1 MPRPTSKKNLLE
13 LGEENFRKLFD
24 LVDSF
29 STEEQR
35 AEYIFDNNRDKN
47 IRDILM
53 HLHHWHLMVM
63 EWYEIGMRGEKPD
76 IPAKGY
82 NWRTLPALNKEIWGK
97 CQNRTFDEA
106 IELLK
111 LSHKNVRK
119 IIESHTNDEFF
130 ERKRYEWTGNNAMG
144 AYFVSCTSS
153 HYDWAMKHLKKYR
166 KSLKEKK

>member
-1 MPRPTSKKNLLE
+1 MPRPTSKKDLLE

-35 AEYIFDNNRDKN
+35 AAYIFDNNRDKN

-63 EWYEIGMRGEKPD
+63 EWYEVGMRGKKPD

-82 NWRTLPALNKEIWGK
+82 NWRTLPALNKEIWEK
-97 CQNRTFDEA
+97 YQNRTFDEA

-111 LSHKNVRK
+111 LSHKNVTK
-119 IIESHTNDEFF
+119 IIESHTNDELF
-130 ERKRYEWTGNNAMG
+130 ERKRYAWTGNNAMG
-144 AYFVSCTSS
+144 AYFVSSTSS

-166 KSLKEKK
+166 KSLKDKK